1 MNDDGTM
8 NQASAATPHQAIV
21 ITGAS
26 SGIGEALALEAA
38 RKGHPLILLAR
49 RIQEL
54 DRVAQQCKEA
64 GSPQCRTMHLDL
76 GDNASIE
83 TCAAQILAL
92 GWSLYGLVNNAGI
105 SQRSTAR
112 AAKPEAERHLMQ
124 VNYLGP
130 ILLTKHLLPS
140 LPDGGGI
147 LVVSSVVGL
156 FPFPQRSSYAASKH
170 ALHGYFETM
179 ALEEKSRLRICIA
192 CPGRV
197 RTNISLN
204 ALASDG
210 RSHNTMDPG
219 QIGGMDPA
227 YCAGVI
233 WNAWHK
239 GRRRI
244 LVARGEKILWWLY
257 RFVPPLFEK
266 LALRVSPV

>member
-38 RKGHPLILLAR
+38 RRGHPLILLAR
-49 RIQEL
+49 RQDEL
-54 DRVAQQCKEA
+54 ERVTQRCLAQ
-64 GSPQCRTMHLDL
+64 GSPRCQAFHLDL
-76 GDNASIE
+76 SNNDSIIH
-83 TCAAQILAL
+83 CARQILAL

-140 LPDGGGI
+140 LPNGGGI